1 MRISTPWSVGV
12 STRGATIQNIW
23 VDHNVHENGLK
34 GIRIHVKFNVNNM
47 KGKTGQVAA
56 YFYFQEG
63 KPLKDLDRNYRS
75 SDGQVSVSED
85 FTPGYQGTLY
95 NDFTMFIPY
104 DQLHMNNGEYDLK
117 FEVLIWS
124 HNDHKLAK
132 SDWITFQ
139 FRK

>member
-1 MRISTPWSVGV
+1 
-12 STRGATIQNIW
+12 
-23 VDHNVHENGLK
+23 
-34 GIRIHVKFNVNNM
+34 M